1 VHLRRPKLNSRGQV
15 QRRRRDKSRRHA
27 AMAGESRLLVRE
39 DTFAC
44 AAPERSKT
52 DVVAKLAAA
61 AWCRAVAT
69 SVVNTATIA
78 LE

>member
-1 VHLRRPKLNSRGQV
+1 LQGKVRQDKVVHLRRPKLNSRGQV

-52 DVVAKLAAA
+52 R
-61 AWCRAVAT
+61 CGG
-69 SVVNTATIA
+69 
-78 LE
+78 

>member
-1 VHLRRPKLNSRGQV
+1 
-15 QRRRRDKSRRHA
+15 
-27 AMAGESRLLVRE
+27 MAGESRLLVRE